1 MKKIPIKN
9 YFILALMLAIVVV
22 VTFSLAKFYNNSL
35 RPTSVLYKYAKH
47 IDSRELIDYLQE
59 NSSTVIYISDKYNTL
74 IDEQEEVLKKK
85 IVEYNLYN
93 NLIYIDKNELNNG
106 FYKSFN
112 KKYNTHID
120 ENNLPTMI
128 ILNDSVVENIY
139 YNLNTEVIN
148 NIEFGDV
155 K

>member
-9 YFILALMLAIVVV
+9 YFILALLLAIVVV

-74 IDEQEEVLKKK
+74 KK
-85 IVEYNLYN
+85 
-93 NLIYIDKNELNNG
+93 
-106 FYKSFN
+106 
-112 KKYNTHID
+112 
-120 ENNLPTMI
+120 
-128 ILNDSVVENIY
+128 
-139 YNLNTEVIN
+139 
-148 NIEFGDV
+148 
-155 K
+155 